1 MPKKVGKAEGYFVV
15 LGILV
20 FMVVMCHLFSQLTGV
35 EFAEAVS
42 NPERH
47 MNILALSVLAGMAGL
62 LAYAGLIHGEWPRPL
77 AVLRALRDRD
87 VPLGY
92 KLNVIALLAEIIL
105 FFYFWL
111 RGYLIYWILGLMMAQ
126 VGLLFTRYRDVIV
139 KIQKEEWGADRSL
152 ITIRQDLD
160 AVIGKT
166 DDVFGLARGVGVYYL
181 VIPLLSVLELIVGLR
196 VYTSL
201 LHGNVIF
208 LILLVLGIGVQDIL
222 LFLLFFLWDVTRRRS
237 RP

>member
-62 LAYAGLIHGEWPRPL
+62 LAYAGLIRGEWPRPL